1 MKQLFFVIL
10 SVCVGVTGIE
20 AAIPQPNAPDG
31 IPQPRDLAQVSNDR
45 LLQAVESAQN
55 ALAKNPGSAA
65 AWGRLGNVYL
75 AHEWRAEAAR
85 CYRNAAKIAPDAF
98 RWLYYLGRAV
108 DNDPVNAA
116 DVYAKAILLDS
127 TYAPAH
133 IRYANALRNIGKLE
147 IAQRH
152 FERALEL
159 APRNPFSELRLGQL
173 ALSAKQFET
182 ARDHLQ
188 RALALHPKQS
198 EVHAALAQVYL
209 ALGDKNAANR
219 HAQATQVPT
228 KYNEMP
234 DPLYKE
240 IEKAGVSKFWFTRR
254 GRQYFMAKDFGRAV
268 EELAVVVSEEDEKN
282 PLIWYLYGVSLL
294 GIERYEAAAEAL
306 ERALSTSWG
315 NDHQNDKDLLK
326 IYNSLAIAHGR
337 AGHPELAEQYLQKAL
352 ALDPTSIRAMN
363 NLAFYY
369 AENDRN
375 LDEALNLARKA
386 AEVGPEDGG
395 HPMSLDTLGWVYFK
409 RGNYTAALK
418 TLTLALQFIPD
429 SPTIY
434 YHLGMAYFGNWDTRN
449 ALKAFKIALE
459 LSPRF
464 PEADKTKAMIRQIE
478 AQ

>member
-1 MKQLFFVIL
+1 MKKLFFVIL

-20 AAIPQPNAPDG
+20 AAIPQPIAPDG

-85 CYRNAAKIAPDAF
+85 CYRNAAKIDPDAF
-98 RWLYYLGRAV
+98 RWLYNLGRAV
-108 DNDPVNAA
+108 ENDPVEAA
-116 DVYAKAILLDS
+116 DVLAQAIDLDS
-127 TYAPAH
+127 KYAPAH
-133 IRYANALRNIGKLE
+133 IYYANALRNSGKFK

-152 FERALEL
+152 FARALEL
-159 APRNPFSELRLGQL
+159 APQNPFSELRLGQL

-188 RALALHPKQS
+188 RALTLNPKQS
-198 EVHAALAQVYL
+198 EAHAALAQAYL

-219 HAQATQVPT
+219 HAQAARIPT
-228 KYNEMP
+228 KYSEMP

-240 IEKAGVSKFWFTRR
+240 VQKAGVSKFWFTRR
-254 GRQYFMAKDFGRAV
+254 GRQYFMAKDFERAV
-268 EELAVVVSEEDEKN
+268 EELAVVATEDEKN

-294 GIERYEAAAEAL
+294 GIERGKQAVAAL
-306 ERALSTSWG
+306 ERALSASRG

-326 IYNSLAIAHGR
+326 IFNSLAIAHGR
-337 AGHPELAEQYLQKAL
+337 AGHPELAEQYLKKAL

-369 AENDRN
+369 AENERN

-429 SPTIY
+429 SPTVY
-434 YHLGMAYFGNWDTRN
+434 YHLGMAYFGNRDTRN

-464 PEADKTKAMIRQIE
+464 PEVDKTKTMIRQIE

>member
-1 MKQLFFVIL
+1 MKKLFFVIL

-20 AAIPQPNAPDG
+20 AAIPQPIAPDG

-85 CYRNAAKIAPDAF
+85 CYRNAAKIDPDAF
-98 RWLYYLGRAV
+98 RWLYNLGRAV
-108 DNDPVNAA
+108 ENDPVEAA
-116 DVYAKAILLDS
+116 DVLAQAIDLDS
-127 TYAPAH
+127 KYAPAH
-133 IRYANALRNIGKLE
+133 IYYANALRNSGKFK

-152 FERALEL
+152 FARALEL
-159 APRNPFSELRLGQL
+159 APQNPFSELRLGQL

-188 RALALHPKQS
+188 RALTLNPKQS
-198 EVHAALAQVYL
+198 EAHAALAQAYL

-219 HAQATQVPT
+219 HAQAARIPT
-228 KYNEMP
+228 KYSEMP

-240 IEKAGVSKFWFTRR
+240 VQKAGVSKFWFTRR
-254 GRQYFMAKDFGRAV
+254 GRQYFMAKDFERAV
-268 EELAVVVSEEDEKN
+268 EELAVVATEDEKN

-294 GIERYEAAAEAL
+294 GIERGKQAVAAL
-306 ERALSTSWG
+306 ERALSASRG

-326 IYNSLAIAHGR
+326 IFNSLAIAHGR

-369 AENDRN
+369 AENERN

-429 SPTIY
+429 SPTVY
-434 YHLGMAYFGNWDTRN
+434 YHLGMAYFGNRDTRN

-464 PEADKTKAMIRQIE
+464 PEVDKTKAMIRQIE

>member
-1 MKQLFFVIL
+1 MKELFFVIL
-10 SVCVGVTGIE
+10 AVCVGVTGIE
-20 AAIPQPNAPDG
+20 AAIPQPNTPDG
-31 IPQPRDLAQVSNDR
+31 IPQPQDLAQVSNDR

-65 AWGRLGNVYL
+65 AWGRLGHVYL
-75 AHEWRAEAAR
+75 AHEWRADAAR
-85 CYRNAAKIAPDAF
+85 CYRNAAKIDPDAF
-98 RWLYYLGRAV
+98 RWLYYLGRAIQ
-108 DNDPVNAA
+108 NAPVEAA
-116 DVYAKAILLDS
+116 DVLARAIDLDS
-127 TYAPAH
+127 KYAPAH
-133 IRYANALRNIGKLE
+133 IHYANALRNIGKFE

-159 APRNPFSELRLGQL
+159 APQNPYAELRLGQL
-173 ALSAKQFET
+173 ALSSKQFET

-188 RALALHPKQS
+188 RALTLNPKQS
-198 EVHAALAQVYL
+198 EVHTALAQIYL

-219 HAQATQVPT
+219 HAQAAHMPT

-234 DPLYKE
+234 DPLYRE
-240 IEKAGVSKFWFTRR
+240 VEKAGVSKYWFTRR
-254 GRQYFMAKDFGRAV
+254 GRQYFMAKDFERAV
-268 EELAVVVSEEDEKN
+268 EELAEVVSEEEKN

-294 GIERYEAAAEAL
+294 GTERYKEAAATL
-306 ERALSTSWG
+306 ERALSASRD
-315 NDHQNDKDLLK
+315 NDHQNEKDLLK

-337 AGHPELAEQYLQKAL
+337 AGNPELAELSLQKAL
-352 ALDPTSIRAMN
+352 ALNPTSIRAMN

-429 SPTIY
+429 SPTVY
-434 YHLGMAYFGNWDTRN
+434 YHLGMAYFGNRDTRN

-459 LSPRF
+459 LSPNF

-478 AQ
+478 AR

>member
-1 MKQLFFVIL
+1 MKKLFFVIL

-20 AAIPQPNAPDG
+20 AAIPQPIAPDG

-85 CYRNAAKIAPDAF
+85 CYRNAAKIDPDAF
-98 RWLYYLGRAV
+98 RWLYNLGRAV
-108 DNDPVNAA
+108 ENDPVEAA
-116 DVYAKAILLDS
+116 DVLAQAIDLDS
-127 TYAPAH
+127 KYAPAH
-133 IRYANALRNIGKLE
+133 IYYANALRNSGKFK

-152 FERALEL
+152 FARALEL
-159 APRNPFSELRLGQL
+159 APQNPFSELRLGQL

-188 RALALHPKQS
+188 RALTLNPKQS
-198 EVHAALAQVYL
+198 EAHAALAQAYL

-219 HAQATQVPT
+219 HAQAARIPT
-228 KYNEMP
+228 KYSEMP

-240 IEKAGVSKFWFTRR
+240 VQKAGVSKFWFTRR
-254 GRQYFMAKDFGRAV
+254 GRQYFMAKDFERAV
-268 EELAVVVSEEDEKN
+268 EELAVVATEDEKN

-294 GIERYEAAAEAL
+294 GIERGKQAVAAL
-306 ERALSTSWG
+306 ERALSASRG

-326 IYNSLAIAHGR
+326 IFNSLAIAHGR

-369 AENDRN
+369 AENERN

-429 SPTIY
+429 SPTVY
-434 YHLGMAYFGNWDTRN
+434 YHLGMAYFGNRDTRN

-464 PEADKTKAMIRQIE
+464 PRSR
-478 AQ
+478 